1 MRQRINTIGHV
12 GSANPNGKSTR
23 GKHESTVEAFIKGKM
38 TLEEAKEN
46 RNVLLATFKRK
57 VGNLTDKV
65 KVPVCG
71 GYVVVT
77 RQQAIAADYSY
88 EEI

>member
-1 MRQRINTIGHV
+1 MRKRINTIGHV
-12 GSANPNGKSTR
+12 GSANPDGKSTR
-23 GKHESTVEAFIKGKM
+23 GKHEGTVQAFTKGKL

-46 RNVLLATFKRK
+46 RNILLATFKRK

-71 GYVVVT
+71 EYVVVT
-77 RQQAIAADYSY
+77 RQQAIAANYTY